1 TTLTYA
7 GAALA
12 GQHAE
17 LNVQRVLDVLR
28 DPELK
33 PRLDFAAL
41 QKELQGKPEF
51 KQAARDLFDH
61 RLVLL
66 AYVARLRGDLSQ
78 ADYRLFEDLRAG
90 SNPNVCAQTVLLHGA
105 QLKD

>member
-1 TTLTYA
+1 MYEQQHNLVELSYSGLQTGDELPGSDFLTNTTLTYA

-41 QKELQGKPEF
+41 QKSCRASLNSN
-51 KQAARDLFDH
+51 
-61 RLVLL
+61 RLPATCSITVWCC
-66 AYVARLRGDLSQ
+66 SPT
-78 ADYRLFEDLRAG
+78 
-90 SNPNVCAQTVLLHGA
+90 SPVCEAT
-105 QLKD
+105 